1 MIKVIN
7 LIGKGIAA
15 ASAGWA
21 AGSYFSNRNEKN
33 VEQNSIRS
41 KPLSNE
47 SLEGTSNNGAHHWPP
62 APLHNL
68 FRYQV
73 YDA

>member
-21 AGSYFSNRNEKN
+21 AGSYFSNRNE
-33 VEQNSIRS
+33 
-41 KPLSNE
+41 
-47 SLEGTSNNGAHHWPP
+47 T
-62 APLHNL
+62 
-68 FRYQV
+68 
-73 YDA
+73 